1 MGDWGRFEKRT
12 YTVVALTRMRV
23 RLADV
28 HGTGTLIDQVHLQDA
43 SLLLAHA
50 LAPEPMRP
58 GWSDALKMSR
68 PVLPHRRP
76 LSLDERL
83 AHAVARSH

>member
-1 MGDWGRFEKRT
+1 M
-12 YTVVALTRMRV
+12 

-28 HGTGTLIDQVHLQDA
+28 HGTGILIDQVHLQDA

-50 LAPEPMRP
+50 LTPEPMRP

-68 PVLPHRRP
+68 PVLPHRRL

-83 AHAVARSH
+83 EHAAARPH